1 MAKKGK
7 LFIISA
13 PSGAGK
19 TTLEKML
26 LDSELGLIK
35 SVSVTTRKPRP
46 SEKDNKD
53 YIFLSKDEFFE
64 QRDKGMFLEWAEVF
78 GNFYGTPKAKVINTI
93 EEGKNVVLSIDVQ
106 GAQQVK
112 KIFPE
117 AILIFI
123 KTPNLDTLKS
133 RLEKRLTDSNEEINK
148 RLEVAKDELNKLDL
162 YDYAIVNDDLDN
174 AYYELKNVV
183 KKCLQ
188 KEEEW

>member
-53 YIFLSKDEFFE
+53 YIFLSKDEFFK
-64 QRDKGMFLEWAEVF
+64 QRDEGKFLEWAEVF

-123 KTPNLDTLKS
+123 KTPNIDTLKS

-148 RLEVAKDELNKLDL
+148 RLEVAKEELNKLDM

-183 KKCLQ
+183 KKCLE